1 MTTEDISPRYL
12 DFDLW
17 ENIEALKALYE
28 AQLAAVAAVGPALPA
43 IASAVERAVPRLRN
57 GGRLIYAG
65 AGTSGRIGVQ
75 DGAELPPTFNW
86 PLSQL
91 VFAMAGGESAI
102 LYSIENAEDSSQGG
116 ADRMVEI
123 NVGENDVVLG
133 LAASGNTPFT
143 VSAIETAKHRG
154 ALTVGIANNPHSKL
168 LDVCDYPILV
178 ETGEEVIA
186 GSTRMKAGTAQKV
199 VLNLFSTMVMVRLG
213 KVYRGL
219 MVHMRASNAKLRRR
233 STQMVATITGV
244 SEDMAEAAVTKAEGD
259 VKVAALVACGLDVEA
274 AKKLLTRYDGNLRFA
289 MAETA
294 PEVNTKPLKQLHD
307 QD

>member
-1 MTTEDISPRYL
+1 M
-12 DFDLW
+12 
-17 ENIEALKALYE
+17 
-28 AQLAAVAAVGPALPA
+28 
-43 IASAVERAVPRLRN
+43 PRLRN
-57 GGRLIYAG
+57 GGRLVYAG

-116 ADRMVEI
+116 ADRMREI
-123 NVGENDVVLG
+123 NVNEKDVVLG

-143 VSAIETAKHRG
+143 VSAIEAARARG
-154 ALTVGIANNPHSKL
+154 ALTIGIANNPHSKL
-168 LDVCDYPILV
+168 LEVCDHPVLV

-244 SEDMAEAAVTKAEGD
+244 DEDVAEAAVTQADGD
-259 VKVAALVACGLDVEA
+259 VKLAALIACGLDSERA
-274 AKKLLTRYDGNLRFA
+274 QKLLFKHDGNLRYA
-289 MAETA
+289 MAEIA
-294 PEVNTKPLKQLHD
+294 PEMNTKPLKLAHD
-307 QD
+307 QE